1 MILLNPRGKLTI
13 IASGTDFILASSI
26 HTIHRPVAHSRLATP
41 AFGRDLELPSHP
53 QLEAA
58 EDYFSNPLST
68 DEDDGLR
75 DFDEAATP
83 EAPDGV
89 PNPFKEPAR
98 MRLQLPAEKSE
109 KAEGKK
115 RMPPPTRTASM
126 ATVRMK
132 RRTKLADKLR
142 DVFGIPEIQ
151 EVVAGKWADWRVQLE
166 LTFVSANQRC
176 RVGCCAL
183 SVSDFSSGM
192 GGGD

>member
-1 MILLNPRGKLTI
+1 M
-13 IASGTDFILASSI
+13 
-26 HTIHRPVAHSRLATP
+26 ATP

-53 QLEAA
+53 HLETP

-68 DEDDGLR
+68 DDDDGLL

-83 EAPDGV
+83 DASHGV

-98 MRLQLPAEKSE
+98 IRLQLPPEVSE

-115 RMPPPTRTASM
+115 RMPQPARTASM

-142 DVFGIPEIQ
+142 DVFEIPEIQ
-151 EVVAGKWADWRVQLE
+151 EVVAGRFA
-166 LTFVSANQRC
+166 T
-176 RVGCCAL
+176 
-183 SVSDFSSGM
+183 SVLDVN
-192 GGGD
+192 